1 MADTSNKTI
10 ITCALCGAETTR
22 AHNPALPIT
31 PEEIAADAAD
41 CYKAGAS
48 IIHLHVRNDDG
59 TPTSDIK
66 VFKKAIDL
74 IRGKCDAVIEI
85 STGGAVGMTPEERIA
100 PVALKPDMASL
111 DCGTIN
117 FGNDYIINTLPIMR
131 QFAAEM
137 NKHGVKPV
145 LECFD
150 VSQVQSSHIL
160 IKEGLL
166 KPPYYY
172 GFGMNV
178 VGALSFSVKTL
189 SYMIDQMPPE
199 SFFTPVGI
207 GRAQLPAVYAAIAA
221 GGFLRVGF
229 EDNVYYSRGRL
240 AKSNAEL
247 VERAARVAR
256 EANLEIAT
264 PGDVRKI
271 LGLKA

>member
-1 MADTSNKTI
+1 MASMPNKTI
-10 ITCALCGAETTR
+10 ITCAMCGAETTR
-22 AHNPALPIT
+22 AQHPGLPVT
-31 PEEIAADAAD
+31 PEEIAAAAEEA
-41 CYKAGAS
+41 YRAGAS
-48 IIHLHVRNDDG
+48 IMHLHVRNDDG
-59 TPTSDIK
+59 TPTSDVK

-74 IRGKCDAVIEI
+74 IRKKCDAVIEI
-85 STGGAVGMTPEERIA
+85 STGGAVGMSPEERIA
-100 PVALKPDMASL
+100 PVSLKPDMASL

-117 FGNDYIINTLPIMR
+117 FGNDYIINTLPIIR

-178 VGALSFSVKTL
+178 LGALNYSVKTMC
-189 SYMIDQMPPE
+189 YMIDQMPPE
-199 SFFTPVGI
+199 SYYTVVGI
-207 GRAQLPAVYAAIAA
+207 GRTQLPAIYAAIAS
-221 GGFLRVGF
+221 GGFIRVGF
-229 EDNVYYSRGRL
+229 EDNIYYAKGRL

-247 VERAARVAR
+247 VERAARLAK

-264 PGDVRKI
+264 PGEVRKI
-271 LGLKA
+271 LGLKD